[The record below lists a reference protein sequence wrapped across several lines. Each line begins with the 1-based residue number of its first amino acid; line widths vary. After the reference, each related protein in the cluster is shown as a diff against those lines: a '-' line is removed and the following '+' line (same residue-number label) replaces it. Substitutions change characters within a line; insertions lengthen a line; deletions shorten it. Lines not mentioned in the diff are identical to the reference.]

1 MVEAII
7 GYVNHLSKTA
17 ILDYSCIPSDS
28 LHPRKA
34 SLPWQGKSY
43 LHSLKV
49 KLESS
54 GLFERRHMAISIS

>member
-54 GLFERRHMAISIS
+54 GLF